1 MQTIIVRNVTK
12 DFRIGYRRRESVL
25 KHFIQLFSGNIPK
38 KTISVLKNISFSAAE
53 GEVVGIIG
61 KNGSGKSTLLRV
73 IAGVYTA
80 DKGIVKTNGKVISL
94 LNLGV
99 GLKERLTMKDNI
111 YLLCALFGMGKK
123 ETKKSVPKIIEFS
136 GLRNFLNTQVFQ
148 FSQGMIQR
156 LVFSVAIHSNPKIL
170 LLDEVFEGSD
180 EDFKKKSAAA
190 IKRLVKNGAT
200 ATLVSQ
206 DMILIKKYCDRVFL
220 LKNGRIKEFAKNKI
234 FTGID

>member
-1 MQTIIVRNVTK
+1 
-12 DFRIGYRRRESVL
+12 
-25 KHFIQLFSGNIPK
+25 
-38 KTISVLKNISFSAAE
+38 
-53 GEVVGIIG
+53 
-61 KNGSGKSTLLRV
+61 
-73 IAGVYTA
+73 
-80 DKGIVKTNGKVISL
+80 
-94 LNLGV
+94 
-99 GLKERLTMKDNI
+99 MKDNI